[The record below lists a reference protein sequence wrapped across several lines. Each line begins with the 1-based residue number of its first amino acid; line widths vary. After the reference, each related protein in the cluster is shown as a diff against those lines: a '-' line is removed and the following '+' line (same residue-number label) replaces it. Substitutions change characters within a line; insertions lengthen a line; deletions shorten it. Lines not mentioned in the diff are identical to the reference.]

1 MAFFM
6 KPWEKYIY
14 SILRIVV
21 GFLFL
26 WHGSMKLFGFPA
38 ASGGGTMPMTIVIIA
53 GIIEFFGELFVMFGF
68 LTHISAFLASGQMA
82 VAYWMAH
89 FPQAWLPIQN
99 YGESAVLYCFIFL
112 YIAARGSGVW
122 GLDNLIFRG
131 SKETSG
137 EMA

>member
-38 ASGGGTMPMTIVIIA
+38 ASSGGTMPMTIVIIA
-53 GIIEFFGELFVMFGF
+53 GIIEFFGGLFVMFGF

-89 FPQAWLPIQN
+89 FPDGVLPIQN
-99 YGESAVLYCFIFL
+99 YGETAVLYCFIFL